1 MYRIA
6 QCIGES
12 ICRFCQ
18 VYFVGHY
25 IKVQCIFEGH
35 NRLALVYIYKLT
47 LADNSRGH
55 VAIAILQVFNDIGL
69 YIAILLSRQDLI
81 TNDSLCANT
90 FFTTTFGLI
99 SSRSFRCTTCNWW
112 WCHTNA
118 THWRRSHTYSIH
130 RRRCTTWCT
139 HRWRYHAYTRRRW
152 CHSYAT
158 WRWHCTSTSILII
171 THRSTLYSSSTI
183 YRNKAISITTWRSKG
198 VSTVS
203 RCSCDS
209 WASLL

>member
-1 MYRIA
+1 MHWISQR
-6 QCIGES
+6 IGES

-25 IKVQCIFEGH
+25 IEMQCIFESH
-35 NRLALVYIYKLT
+35 NSLALVYVYKLT
-47 LADNSRGH
+47 LANYGRGH
-55 VAIAILQVFNDIGL
+55 IAITVLQVFNDIGL

-81 TNDSLCANT
+81 TNDSLCTNT

-99 SSRSFRCTTCNWW
+99 SSRSFWCTACTWW
-112 WCHTNA
+112 RHTNTA
-118 THWRRSHTYSIH
+118 HWRRSHAHSIH
-130 RRRCTTWCT
+130 RRRCATKRSQRWRCHTYT
-139 HRWRYHAYTRRRW
+139 HRRWYHP
-152 CHSYAT
+152 HST
-158 WRWHCTSTSILII
+158 WRRHRTNSTILSTTHGSI
-171 THRSTLYSSSTI
+171 LYSSSI
-183 YRNKAISITTWRSKG
+183 YRNKAIGITTWWSKG